1 MSKLEELVAKMYA
14 KDPISKGEVEE
25 LKPFIYPIIPCEF
38 RISYDNKFEHRIYSN
53 IFLPIDVAGFLG
65 ENPVDLF
72 LEHMYGYDYFLTSV
86 HFDYLPEVEQRKR
99 IKQARIKCGHIWG
112 T

>member
-14 KDPISKGEVEE
+14 KDPISKGEVE
-25 LKPFIYPIIPCEF
+25 
-38 RISYDNKFEHRIYSN
+38 
-53 IFLPIDVAGFLG
+53 
-65 ENPVDLF
+65 
-72 LEHMYGYDYFLTSV
+72 
-86 HFDYLPEVEQRKR
+86 QRKR